1 MPPLIQVFA
10 HLPQDDLH
18 PPHVVVQELHHLFAL
33 PQYVQHLNNSWFDL
47 WSKWISQTTQSD
59 FSRVFHHLFP
69 RILESTRQFM
79 TQINLNIVFSC
90 HIIIWQNWHLWRL
103 SSFWKQKY
111 NQIQRHSFVV
121 REWFLTYKICVSLLV
136 YTNLLKF
143 NLMANI
149 SWIWFR
155 VTQFCRIWC
164 NKVGSSRE
172 YLLKNNKYIRFAETF
187 NKWYINTSARFF
199 DQQYHTIICCG
210 FSESCSWNFCGI
222 IFSTLLVK
230 YCRQLLRDSI
240 QVNRISF

>member
-1 MPPLIQVFA
+1 MTSTLPMLVSKNSTTSLHCPSMFNISTTADLIFGPSGFLKQ
-10 HLPQDDLH
+10 L
-18 PPHVVVQELHHLFAL
+18 
-33 PQYVQHLNNSWFDL
+33 
-47 WSKWISQTTQSD
+47 QSD
-59 FSRVFHHLFP
+59 FSIVFHHLFP
-69 RILESTRQFM
+69 RILESTRQFV
-79 TQINLNIVFSC
+79 TKINLNVVFYC

-103 SSFWKQKY
+103 SSFWKY
-111 NQIQRHSFVV
+111 NETRDASLLQISHRLIDILLF
-121 REWFLTYKICVSLLV
+121 WGNGFLAYEICVSLLV

-164 NKVGSSRE
+164 NTVGSSRE

-187 NKWYINTSARFF
+187 NRWYINTSARFF